1 MPPFDFMG
9 LGKSK
14 ISKEHIAMSEKMYKA
29 AKYIRLSYTDEKTS
43 ESDSVGNQRKLIDD
57 FLKNHPD
64 IEAVSEYVDDGVS
77 GIIFDRPKFKEMM
90 ADIESGKIDCVVVK
104 DLSRL
109 GREYIETGRYLRK
122 IFPAYGVRFLAIND
136 NIDTI
141 KDSGDDL
148 VISVKSVI
156 KSIR

>member
-1 MPPFDFMG
+1 
-9 LGKSK
+9 
-14 ISKEHIAMSEKMYKA
+14 MSEKMYKA
-29 AKYIRLSYTDEKTS
+29 AKYIRLSYTDEKNS

-64 IEAVSEYVDDGVS
+64 IEVVSENVDDGVS